1 MTDDP
6 ELARLEH
13 VRLGTER
20 TLRRVLDSG
29 VFSGLVAT
37 SGEPSA
43 NRAAADATNPGDA
56 GLGPG
61 LPAMGE
67 RLGDN
72 PEARPEVVP
81 RHEAVELMGIG
92 LPVRRHG
99 SANLAV
105 PALGSSSPAEATL
118 TVNVNLMGGTVFLDD
133 ERRTRALAKEIKR
146 LITEDKRRG
155 LMV

>member
-1 MTDDP
+1 MG
-6 ELARLEH
+6 EFKEV
-13 VRLGTER
+13 VRLVFAR
-20 TLRRVLDSG
+20 MSALLQDKTLAG
-29 VFSGLVAT
+29 IT
-37 SGEPSA
+37 
-43 NRAAADATNPGDA
+43 ADPG
-56 GLGPG
+56 
-61 LPAMGE
+61 
-67 RLGDN
+67 
-72 PEARPEVVP
+72 VVP

-146 LITEDKRRG
+146 LITEDKRRPDG
-155 LMV
+155 VRRSQGIRVLG